1 MSKTTSILFVDDDPN
16 MRRMVELFL
25 KNQDV
30 LLECAGN
37 GRAALKYTETQNF
50 DLIFTDVQM
59 PEMDGLSLLSE
70 LKKRNVSTPVVIVSA
85 FGQESAS
92 RQAFD
97 LGAGDVINK
106 PFDRNTILK
115 IISKHRPK

>member
-30 LLECAGN
+30 LLRCAGN
-37 GRAALKYTETQNF
+37 GRVALKYIETQNF

-70 LKKRNVSTPVVIVSA
+70 LKKRNILIPVVIVSA

-115 IISKHRPK
+115 IISKYQPK